1 MRHNMARTAPARSED
16 ASKDIETFQQFLV
29 SGRPGP
35 HAYVALLGL
44 RSYDLPDLLRSVRN
58 GLPYKSFE
66 RFLRNLSLP
75 ADQVMEFVDIPRRT
89 LVRRK
94 REGRLQ
100 PDESDRLLRASRI
113 FARALELFDG
123 DRDAAIRWLTS
134 PIIALG
140 GARPIDLARTEVGA
154 REVERE
160 IGRAEDGVYS

>member
-1 MRHNMARTAPARSED
+1 MTRLARARSDET
-16 ASKDIETFQQFLV
+16 STKDIDTFRQFLEA
-29 SGRPGP
+29 GRPGP
-35 HAYVALLGL
+35 HAYVVLLGL
-44 RSYDLPDLLRSVRN
+44 HSYDLPDLLRHVRN

-75 ADQVMEFVDIPRRT
+75 ADQAMEFIDIPRRT
-89 LVRRK
+89 MVRRK

-100 PDESDRLLRASRI
+100 PDESDRLLRASRV
-113 FARALELFDG
+113 FARALELFEG
-123 DRDAAIRWLTS
+123 DREAAVHWLTS
-134 PIIALG
+134 PIVALG